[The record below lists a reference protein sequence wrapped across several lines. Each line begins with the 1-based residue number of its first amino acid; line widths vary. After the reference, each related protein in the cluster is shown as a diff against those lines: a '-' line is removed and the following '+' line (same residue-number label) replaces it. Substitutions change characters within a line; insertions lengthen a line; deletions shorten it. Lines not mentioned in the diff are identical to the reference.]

1 MILMTIAAATLL
13 QWTGPRTVEYVG
25 PGQYCGGGYSVML
38 SPGDR
43 ALVLPQGHG
52 PQATRLIIGGREV
65 NVETGARPRPG
76 RVVRNANGSTI
87 TEQEEGS
94 GVAYLITDE
103 TPFGLRISSAAFHG
117 FARDRWFFAKA
128 NFASDADQGVD
139 CLSARSF

>member
-25 PGQYCGGGYSVML
+25 PGNYCGGGYRVML
-38 SPGDR
+38 SRGDR

-65 NVETGARPRPG
+65 NVETGARPQPG
-76 RVVRNANGSTI
+76 RVVGRANGSVVT
-87 TEQEEGS
+87 QQDGA
-94 GVAYLITDE
+94 GVAYIISDE
-103 TPFGLRISSAAFHG
+103 TPFGLRVSSAAFHG